1 MVLSTIKKRLF
12 KKWTATR
19 LGSRMLLF
27 CLPVYFLH
35 EVQWI
40 HFHYSIHCS
49 CYHQGWVFWVEHY
62 FCYCLVWRTEN
73 IHEQKKVWVGLS
85 TAGFPPAMILRVVQ
99 FGCTIPLWTTK
110 GLTSKGAVT
119 RIYKNANSRNC
130 HQFEWNIEIISQTFK
145 EGMNITANK
154 KSRHR
159 GTNLKKNLN
168 KTAGLKLWV
177 LKVC

>member
-40 HFHYSIHCS
+40 HFHYSIHSS
-49 CYHQGWVFWVEHY
+49 CYHQGWIFWVEHY

-73 IHEQKKVWVGLS
+73 KNEQRKKCEWVVHPRDSRRQRFSGLYSSGALSRSELRRDLQVQELCHE
-85 TAGFPPAMILRVVQ
+85 F
-99 FGCTIPLWTTK
+99 
-110 GLTSKGAVT
+110 
-119 RIYKNANSRNC
+119 YKNSINRNC
-130 HQFEWNIEIISQTFK
+130 YQFEWNIEIISQNFK
-145 EGMNITANK
+145 RRYKHHST
-154 KSRHR
+154 
-159 GTNLKKNLN
+159 
-168 KTAGLKLWV
+168 
-177 LKVC
+177 